1 MENLNKTEHQKNI
14 IETIEGA
21 TEQFDLLKKEV
32 AKVIVGNSKI
42 IDLSII
48 AILSNGHIL
57 FEGPPGVAKTTLVKT
72 LSDILG
78 LDFKRVQFTPDLLP
92 NDLIGTLIYNQK
104 THEFETRKGPI
115 FANFILADEINRA
128 PAKVQSAL
136 LEAMQ

>member
-57 FEGPPGVAKTTLVKT
+57 FEGPPGVAKTTLVKKLLRPT
-72 LSDILG
+72 LSVNVTIFGFLKNMRKIWFSIH
-78 LDFKRVQFTPDLLP
+78 LVYSDFLIFTMEMSQRQQ
-92 NDLIGTLIYNQK
+92 IVS
-104 THEFETRKGPI
+104 PI
-115 FANFILADEINRA
+115 ICH
-128 PAKVQSAL
+128 
-136 LEAMQ
+136 